1 MSLVRG
7 LIQPGLSAAKKAPF
21 YSAVDEALAAIKRPK
36 GTGAE
41 FYTELTKQPGVKKAE
56 LADRKL
62 EQAFKAKGK
71 ITKEEAQQVLADNPA
86 PQLSERVYD
95 LTYRDSLNWLEN
107 KSKELGYKSFFE
119 LPKEKQWELEAE
131 IEQRTEKHGAHIT
144 HNGKNYREILLKLP
158 QTMTDEERY
167 RFHQLENKSRYGSM
181 KPNERDEYLALRA
194 KSEVDRPDYK
204 TGHWKENSNV
214 LAHARVQDIDG
225 PNGEKILQIEEI
237 QSDWH
242 QTGRKRGYRPD
253 DYIERSNALDEEFKE
268 LGRQRADFL
277 QAAERVGY
285 GNENYNELIEHANS
299 FTPKLMKL
307 QEQRD
312 NFRNVINYGVP
323 DAPFKKNWHELT
335 MKRLLNYAA
344 ENGYDSIA
352 ITPGT
357 EQAKRYDLSA
367 KVDKLVLFDD
377 MTFRAYKGDNEII
390 NRKVTPAELPDM
402 VGQEVADRLLNA
414 QMVNEA
420 PSSRSGVE
428 PHKKLSGIDLQIGGE
443 GMKGFYDKML
453 PDYLNSFGKP
463 YGAQVQLNAHQ
474 LDIPKEARTVSLHTF
489 PITPEMRE
497 SIKQKGLPLYQQVGI
512 PTVGTGAASQMVE
525 QKAPEQEEPEY
536 SKGGS
541 IAKQAALAKLK
552 QMRAEMAP
560 RAEAVKNI
568 IARDQNSYLRDVVPN
583 SLTNPEIEA
592 EIQRMAA
599 RARASGQQ
607 EGVLPMAERDAN
619 LVKFL
624 EESQIKDRL
633 YRGQRRAPKADRFIT
648 TQSRATPS
656 FTDNPDVAN
665 VYSQQLGW
673 DIAHGPGSTS
683 VPVHVQMKNP
693 FDVRNLG
700 EHITLEEFLDKLDHD
715 LTVARSPNKIGYED
729 LADILGTL
737 DHHVFKGNAKHNID
751 STDNR
756 GTFRVRSFEQL
767 ADEVNEAGRKKNIDR
782 ILYELLS
789 DASIDTYA
797 LADSPEV
804 VRQLKKLGYDSM
816 IHKDVFDAGMPYYKG
831 DPSKIGEGY
840 DAEHIIDAYRPFEQ
854 SKIKSAIGNRGTY
867 DIKNPD
873 ITKATGGAIA
883 KIAKKA
889 IPVVRA
895 PEIIKPSGLT
905 ELKKIVQQEKGG
917 YGARRVERAADEIPN
932 LEKIYNDRALKDVFT
947 GDNAR
952 ALMTMN
958 PADFEEYAA
967 RLSPRNISVPGFTG
981 DKQRQ
986 STEDYVKYLT
996 SLDRFDDVPFLLINK
1011 EEQGLPLM
1019 PFISGHEGRHRNRS
1033 LVKRGEQ
1040 TGLVQLLPRAELREP
1055 FPRRSQ
1061 QEYIDAM
1068 RQELEMT
1075 GNKVKPESYF
1085 DDSLP
1090 KNLFIERSPIDLPDI
1105 YAKGGSVKPQVKNAV
1120 NGEVKIANNR
1130 DTMFMELSNKKLKRK

>member
-7 LIQPGLSAAKKAPF
+7 LIQPGLSAVKKAPF

-71 ITKEEAQQVLADNPA
+71 ITKEEAQQVLADNPP

-95 LTYRDSLNWLEN
+95 MTYRDSLNWLEK

-119 LPKEKQWELEAE
+119 VPKEKQWELEAE

-158 QTMTDEERY
+158 QSMTDEERY

-253 DYIERSNALDEEFKE
+253 DYIERSNALDEEFAD

-285 GNENYNELIEHANS
+285 GNENYHELIEHANS

-453 PDYLNSFGKP
+453 PDYLNTYGKP

-474 LDIPKEARTVSLHTF
+474 LDIPKEARSVSLHTF

-552 QMRAEMAP
+552 QMRGEMAP
-560 RAEAVKNI
+560 RAEAIKNI

-607 EGVLPMAERDAN
+607 EGVLPRAERDAN
-619 LVKFL
+619 LAKFMK
-624 EESQIKDRL
+624 ESKVPV
-633 YRGQRRAPKADRFIT
+633 RAF
-648 TQSRATPS
+648 
-656 FTDNPDVAN
+656 
-665 VYSQQLGW
+665 
-673 DIAHGPGSTS
+673 HGPGRHSGVTDIDEFKTTES
-683 VPVHVQMKNP
+683 GTGGAWFASNPDYAAEFGDGYTMPVHLNMTNP
-693 FDVRNLG
+693 VDLSKFGNRS
-700 EHITLEEFLDKLDHD
+700 
-715 LTVARSPNKIGYED
+715 LTVNQWIKAMQKAGVDTSEMQIKPAR
-729 LADILGTL
+729 ILGGANKQGEPNYDLWELLWRADDGQNNIPEILKKQGFDGILAPAEYDSKTPNYV
-737 DHHVFKGNAKHNID
+737 VFDPTQVKSALG
-751 STDNR
+751 NR
-756 GTFRVRSFEQL
+756 GTF
-767 ADEVNEAGRKKNIDR
+767 
-782 ILYELLS
+782 
-789 DASIDTYA
+789 
-797 LADSPEV
+797 
-804 VRQLKKLGYDSM
+804 
-816 IHKDVFDAGMPYYKG
+816 
-831 DPSKIGEGY
+831 DPN
-840 DAEHIIDAYRPFEQ
+840 D
-854 SKIKSAIGNRGTY
+854 
-867 DIKNPD
+867 PD
-873 ITKATGGAIA
+873 IRK
-883 KIAKKA
+883 
-889 IPVVRA
+889 
-895 PEIIKPSGLT
+895 
-905 ELKKIVQQEKGG
+905 
-917 YGARRVERAADEIPN
+917 
-932 LEKIYNDRALKDVFT
+932 
-947 GDNAR
+947 
-952 ALMTMN
+952 
-958 PADFEEYAA
+958 
-967 RLSPRNISVPGFTG
+967 
-981 DKQRQ
+981 
-986 STEDYVKYLT
+986 
-996 SLDRFDDVPFLLINK
+996 
-1011 EEQGLPLM
+1011 
-1019 PFISGHEGRHRNRS
+1019 
-1033 LVKRGEQ
+1033 
-1040 TGLVQLLPRAELREP
+1040 
-1055 FPRRSQ
+1055 
-1061 QEYIDAM
+1061 
-1068 RQELEMT
+1068 
-1075 GNKVKPESYF
+1075 
-1085 DDSLP
+1085 
-1090 KNLFIERSPIDLPDI
+1090 
-1105 YAKGGSVKPQVKNAV
+1105 AKGGSVKPQVKKAV
-1120 NGEVKIANNR
+1120 NGEVKITNNR